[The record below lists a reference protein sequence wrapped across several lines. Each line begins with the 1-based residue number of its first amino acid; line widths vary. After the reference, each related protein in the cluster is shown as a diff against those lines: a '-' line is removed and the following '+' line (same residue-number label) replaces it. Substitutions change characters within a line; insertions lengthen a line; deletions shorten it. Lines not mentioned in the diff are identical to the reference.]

1 MKILAVIPARYAS
14 TRFPGKP
21 LALIQGKPMIQWVYE
36 GVNQTGLFHDSIV
49 ATDDERIAAAVKSF
63 GGNYCMTAAH
73 HPSGTDRCAEV
84 LSLQNE
90 HYDYVVN
97 IQGDE
102 PLVNADQ
109 LSSLV
114 SILDGKTEIA
124 SQYIHLNKK
133 EDILNPARVKVVLNA
148 EHEALYFSRSPIPY
162 LRQIDQ
168 EQWAESSEFRGHVGL
183 YAYRA
188 DILPKLSQLKPSVL
202 EQLESLEQLRWLEN
216 GYKIKMVY
224 TKHQSIGVDTPEDLE
239 AVNELIK
246 QSK

>member
-1 MKILAVIPARYAS
+1 MKILAIIPARYAS

-21 LALIQGKPMIQWVYE
+21 LAMIQGKPMIQWVYE
-36 GVNQTGLFHDSIV
+36 GVFQTGLFHDCIV
-49 ATDDERIAAAVKSF
+49 ATDDERIAEAVKGF
-63 GGNYCMTAAH
+63 GGNYSMTAEH

-84 LSLQNE
+84 LSLQTKN
-90 HYDYVVN
+90 YDYVVN

-102 PLVNADQ
+102 PLIHADQ

-114 SILDGKTEIA
+114 SVLDGKTEIA

-133 EDILNPARVKVVLNA
+133 EDILNPSRVKVVLNS

-162 LRQIDQ
+162 LRQISEDK
-168 EQWAESSEFRGHVGL
+168 WADSGEFRGHVGL

-188 DILPKLSQLKPSVL
+188 DILPKLSELKPGAL

-216 GYKIKMVY
+216 GYKIKMVH

-246 QSK
+246 QLK

>member
-21 LALIQGKPMIQWVYE
+21 LVSIQGKPMIQWVYE
-36 GVNQTGLFHDSIV
+36 GVVNTGLFHSCLV
-49 ATDDERIAAAVKSF
+49 ATDDRRIADAVQSF
-63 GGNYCMTAAH
+63 GGSFCMTSANHAT
-73 HPSGTDRCAEV
+73 GTDRCAEV
-84 LSLQNE
+84 LTLQE
-90 HYDYVVN
+90 SKYDYIVN

-102 PLVNADQ
+102 PLVNTDQ
-109 LSSLV
+109 LSSLIN
-114 SILDGKTEIA
+114 ILDGNTEIA

-133 EDILNPARVKVVLNA
+133 EDILNPSRVKVVLNA

-162 LRQIDQ
+162 LRQIH
-168 EQWAESSEFRGHVGL
+168 ENEWADSGEFRGHVGL

-188 DILPKLSQLKPSVL
+188 DILPKLSHIKPGAL

-216 GYKIKMVY
+216 GFKIKMVY
-224 TKHQSIGVDTPEDLE
+224 TNHQSIGVDTPEDLE
-239 AVNELIK
+239 AVNELIR